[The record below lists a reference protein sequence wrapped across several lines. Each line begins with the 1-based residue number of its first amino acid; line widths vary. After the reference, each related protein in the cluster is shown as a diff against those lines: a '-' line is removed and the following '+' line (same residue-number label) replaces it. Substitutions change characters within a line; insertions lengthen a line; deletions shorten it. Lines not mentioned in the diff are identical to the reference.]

1 MTKLNSTGS
10 FWQESNGEYWSY
22 DTKLTDNYKGYKIF
36 NYTYYSAT
44 TRKHQCYVN
53 RVYNYD
59 IALHCCSYGN
69 WDCLEMIKKEIQDLK
84 HQLEKRQSQRNTTK
98 KKEDINYLTN
108 QINLLE
114 NIIKEDAAENKEN
127 DWFNDFENTW
137 NELSEENKQH
147 VRNGLGGN
155 LITSVGQ
162 AKNITGVMKM
172 MSAFQQLGI

>member
-1 MTKLNSTGS
+1 MIKLNSTGS
-10 FWQESNGEYWSY
+10 FWQDSNGEYWSY

-84 HQLEKRQSQRNTTK
+84 HQLEKRQSQRNTEK
-98 KKEDINYLTN
+98 KKQDIAELTN
-108 QINLLE
+108 EINKLE
-114 NIIKEDAAENKEN
+114 NI
-127 DWFNDFENTW
+127 
-137 NELSEENKQH
+137 LNKQEQEQKDSLQEFETEY
-147 VRNGLGGN
+147 NKLPEN
-155 LITSVGQ
+155 CKKALADSDIMLETQEQ
-162 AKNITGVMKM
+162 ADSLMRTMKM
-172 MSAFQQLGI
+172 INIMASLS

>member
-1 MTKLNSTGS
+1 MIKLNNTGS
-10 FWQESNGEYWSY
+10 FWQDSNGEYWSY

-84 HQLEKRQSQRNTTK
+84 HQLEKRQSQRNTEK
-98 KKEDINYLTN
+98 KKQDIAELTN
-108 QINLLE
+108 EINKLE
-114 NIIKEDAAENKEN
+114 NI
-127 DWFNDFENTW
+127 
-137 NELSEENKQH
+137 LNKQEQEQKDSLQEFETEYNKLPENCKKALANSDIILETQEQVDSLMH
-147 VRNGLGGN
+147 
-155 LITSVGQ
+155 T
-162 AKNITGVMKM
+162 MKM
-172 MSAFQQLGI
+172 INIMASLS